1 MIKVKQPK
9 TQRYLRRTRIRGRI
23 FGTAKRPRLSVF
35 RSSKH
40 IYAQIVNDEKGVTL
54 VSSSDSVIKN
64 GNKTGQAF
72 EMGKELAKR
81 AKSKKIKEIVFDR
94 GGYAYQGRVK
104 AVAEGAREGGLEF

>member
-1 MIKVKQPK
+1 MTKIKQPK
-9 TQRYLRRTRIRGRI
+9 TQRHLRRTRIRGRI

-54 VSSSDSVIKN
+54 VSCSDSVVKN
-64 GNKTGQAF
+64 GTKAGRAL
-72 EMGKELAKR
+72 EMGKKLAER
-81 AKSKKIKEIVFDR
+81 AKKKKIKKIVFDR
-94 GGYAYQGRVK
+94 GGYGYQGRVK